1 MKILIIILSFL
12 ALQTSTYSSTSA
24 NNKFN
29 QKYLSNYFS
38 ALVSSGNQKNE
49 EALEYFKSSKFLIQ
63 KHDNFLKKY
72 VFSLVLN
79 GQVKKG
85 IDQIKIS
92 KNDINSNT
100 FELNLLLLVDSL
112 KKKDF
117 KQANKRFKEFKFNKD
132 DGTYEYVIYKILK
145 DFNYLFL
152 KKETVEDNKYGTLSL
167 ISSAFQ
173 NCYLNSPNT
182 SSYFGKLL
190 NSSDGDY
197 SRYMFFYFANLV
209 ENNDIKK
216 VIQVSKT
223 IESIGDSILLHQ
235 IKDWIDNDEYKKF
248 ESHFSCYNENDI
260 LAEIFYLIS
269 NLFSTQNIYDQSNFY
284 LRISEYLNPKF
295 YFNQSLLAENYYLN
309 NNNNQAIKIL
319 ENFKKKDK
327 LYFWYKTKKIG
338 RILSEDN
345 SEEEAIN
352 YINKNFNSIKK
363 PTEKILYDYANINK
377 GFEKYEI
384 AIEYY
389 TELLKNVDQSSYAI
403 SRILYRRGSSY
414 ERTGNY
420 EKADRDLIES
430 LKMYPNE
437 PYTLNYLAYSWLERN
452 YKIDEAIDMIQKA
465 HKQKENDPYITD
477 SVGWG
482 FYLIGDYIN
491 AEKYLKKA
499 LQLMPDDPIVNDHYG
514 DVLWKLDKKLQAK
527 YYWQAVLG
535 LEETEDEMKSK
546 VKSKLLEGLEKL

>member
-1 MKILIIILSFL
+1 MKILILILSFL

-49 EALEYFKSSKFLIQ
+49 EALEYFNSSKFLIQ

-197 SRYMFFYFANLV
+197 SRYMFFYFANLI

-235 IKDWIDNDEYKKF
+235 IKDWIDNAEYKKF

-309 NNNNQAIKIL
+309 NNNNQATKIL

-384 AIEYY
+384 AIKYY

-546 VKSKLLEGLEKL
+546 VKSKLLEGLEKS

>member
-1 MKILIIILSFL
+1 MKILIVILSFL

-49 EALEYFKSSKFLIQ
+49 EALEYFNSSKFLIQ

-197 SRYMFFYFANLV
+197 SRYMFFYFANLI

-235 IKDWIDNDEYKKF
+235 IKDWIDNAEYKKF
-248 ESHFSCYNENDI
+248 ESHFSCFNENDI
-260 LAEIFYLIS
+260 LAEIFYLIA

-319 ENFKKKDK
+319 EKFKKKDK

-514 DVLWKLDKKLQAK
+514 DVLWKLNKKLQAK

-546 VKSKLLEGLEKL
+546 VKSKLLEGLEKS

>member
-1 MKILIIILSFL
+1 MKILLIILSLLTF
-12 ALQTSTYSSTSA
+12 QTSTYSSTTVDK
-24 NNKFN
+24 KFN
-29 QKYLSNYFS
+29 QKYLSDYFS

-49 EALEYFKSSKFLIQ
+49 EALEYFNSSKFLIQ
-63 KHDNFLKKY
+63 KHDDFLKKY

-85 IDQIKIS
+85 IDQIKTS

-100 FELNLLLLVDSL
+100 FELNLLLLIDSL

-117 KQANKRFKEFKFNKD
+117 KQANKRFKEFQFNKD

-152 KKETVEDNKYGTLSL
+152 KKETIEDNKYGTLSL

-197 SRYMFFYFANLV
+197 SRYMFFYFANLI

-216 VIQVSKT
+216 VIKVSKT

-235 IKDWIDNDEYKKF
+235 IKDWIDNAEYKKF

-309 NNNNQAIKIL
+309 NNNNQATKIL

-338 RILSEDN
+338 RILSEDK

-384 AIEYY
+384 AIKYY

-414 ERTGNY
+414 ERIGDY
-420 EKADRDLIES
+420 EKSDRDLIES

-465 HKQKENDPYITD
+465 YEQKENDPYITD

-482 FYLIGDYIN
+482 YYLIGDFVN

-514 DVLWKLDKKLQAK
+514 DVLWRLDKKLQAQ
-527 YYWQAVLG
+527 YYWRSVLE

-546 VKSKLLEGLEKL
+546 VKSKLLEGLEKS

>member
-1 MKILIIILSFL
+1 MKILLIILSFL
-12 ALQTSTYSSTSA
+12 TLQTSTYSSTTVDK
-24 NNKFN
+24 KFN
-29 QKYLSNYFS
+29 QKYLSDYFS

-49 EALEYFKSSKFLIQ
+49 EALEYFNSSKFLIQ
-63 KHDNFLKKY
+63 KHDDFLKKY

-85 IDQIKIS
+85 IDQIKTS

-100 FELNLLLLVDSL
+100 FELNLLLLIDSL

-117 KQANKRFKEFKFNKD
+117 KQANKRFKEFQFNKD

-152 KKETVEDNKYGTLSL
+152 KKETIEDNKYGTLSL

-197 SRYMFFYFANLV
+197 SRYMFFYFANLI

-235 IKDWIDNDEYKKF
+235 IKDWIDNAEYKKF

-269 NLFSTQNIYDQSNFY
+269 NLFSTQKIYDQSNFY

-309 NNNNQAIKIL
+309 NNNNQATKIL

-535 LEETEDEMKSK
+535 LEETEEEMKSK
-546 VKSKLLEGLEKL
+546 VKSKLLEGLEKS

>member
-1 MKILIIILSFL
+1 MKILIVILSFL

-49 EALEYFKSSKFLIQ
+49 EALEYFNSSKFLIQ

-145 DFNYLFL
+145 DFNYLFI

-173 NCYLNSPNT
+173 NCYLNSPKT
-182 SSYFGKLL
+182 SSYFEKLL

-197 SRYMFFYFANLV
+197 SRYMFFYFANLI
-209 ENNDIKK
+209 ENNDIEK

-223 IESIGDSILLHQ
+223 IEPIGDSILLHQ
-235 IKDWIDNDEYKKF
+235 IKDWIDNDQYKKF
-248 ESHFSCYNENDI
+248 ETHFSCYNESDI

-309 NNNNQAIKIL
+309 KNNNQATKIL
-319 ENFKKKDK
+319 ENFKKK
-327 LYFWYKTKKIG
+327 
-338 RILSEDN
+338 
-345 SEEEAIN
+345 IN
-352 YINKNFNSIKK
+352 YIFGI
-363 PTEKILYDYANINK
+363 
-377 GFEKYEI
+377 
-384 AIEYY
+384 
-389 TELLKNVDQSSYAI
+389 
-403 SRILYRRGSSY
+403 
-414 ERTGNY
+414 
-420 EKADRDLIES
+420 
-430 LKMYPNE
+430 
-437 PYTLNYLAYSWLERN
+437 
-452 YKIDEAIDMIQKA
+452 
-465 HKQKENDPYITD
+465 KQKR
-477 SVGWG
+477 
-482 FYLIGDYIN
+482 
-491 AEKYLKKA
+491 
-499 LQLMPDDPIVNDHYG
+499 
-514 DVLWKLDKKLQAK
+514 
-527 YYWQAVLG
+527 
-535 LEETEDEMKSK
+535 
-546 VKSKLLEGLEKL
+546 

>member
-1 MKILIIILSFL
+1 MKILIVILSFL

-49 EALEYFKSSKFLIQ
+49 EALEYFNSSKFLIQ

-197 SRYMFFYFANLV
+197 SRYMFFYFANLI

-235 IKDWIDNDEYKKF
+235 IKDWIDNAEYKKF

-546 VKSKLLEGLEKL
+546 VKSKLLEGLEKS

>member
-1 MKILIIILSFL
+1 MKILLIILSFL
-12 ALQTSTYSSTSA
+12 TLQTSTYSSTTVDK
-24 NNKFN
+24 KFN
-29 QKYLSNYFS
+29 QKYLSDYFS

-49 EALEYFKSSKFLIQ
+49 EALEYFNSSKFLIQ
-63 KHDNFLKKY
+63 KHDDFLKKY

-85 IDQIKIS
+85 IDQIKTS

-100 FELNLLLLVDSL
+100 FELNLLLLIDSL

-117 KQANKRFKEFKFNKD
+117 KQANKRFKEFQFNKD

-152 KKETVEDNKYGTLSL
+152 KKETIEDNKYGTLSL

-197 SRYMFFYFANLV
+197 SRYMFFYFANLI
-209 ENNDIKK
+209 ENNDIRK
-216 VIQVSKT
+216 VIQVSET

-235 IKDWIDNDEYKKF
+235 IKDWIDNAEYKKF

-309 NNNNQAIKIL
+309 NNNNQATKIL
-319 ENFKKKDK
+319 EKFKKKDK

-514 DVLWKLDKKLQAK
+514 DVLWKLNKKLQAK

-546 VKSKLLEGLEKL
+546 VKSKLLEGLEKS

>member
-1 MKILIIILSFL
+1 MKILLVILSFL
-12 ALQTSTYSSTSA
+12 ALQTSTYSSTSED
-24 NNKFN
+24 NKFN

-49 EALEYFKSSKFLIQ
+49 AALDYFNSSKFLIQ

-100 FELNLLLLVDSL
+100 FELNLLLLVDSF

-117 KQANKRFKEFKFNKD
+117 KQANKRIKEFQMDKD

-145 DFNYLFL
+145 DFNYLFI
-152 KKETVEDNKYGTLSL
+152 KKEAIEDNKYGSLSL
-167 ISSAFQ
+167 ISTAFQ
-173 NCYLNSPNT
+173 NCYLNSQKTN
-182 SSYFGKLL
+182 SYFERLL

-197 SRYMFFYFANLV
+197 SRYMYFYFANLI
-209 ENNDIKK
+209 ENKKLKK
-216 VIQVSKT
+216 VNEVSKR
-223 IESIGDSILLHQ
+223 IEPLGDSILLHQ
-235 IKDWIDNDEYKKF
+235 IKDWIDNEDYKKF
-248 ESHFSCYNENDI
+248 KTHFSCKNENDI
-260 LAEIFYLIS
+260 LAEIFYLVS
-269 NLFSTQNIYDQSNFY
+269 NLFSTQNIFDQSNFY

-295 YFNQSLLAENYYLN
+295 YFNRTLLAENYYLN
-309 NNNNQAIKIL
+309 KNNYQANKIL
-319 ENFKKKDK
+319 EDFKKKDK

-345 SEEEAIN
+345 SEEEAAI
-352 YINKNFNSIKK
+352 YIKKHFNSIKS
-363 PTEKILYDYANINK
+363 PTLKILYDYANINK
-377 GFEKYEI
+377 GFENYEI

-389 TELLKNVDQSSYAI
+389 TELMKKVEKNSYAL

-414 ERTGNY
+414 ERMGNY
-420 EKADRDLIES
+420 EKADKDMLES
-430 LKMYPNE
+430 LKIYPNE
-437 PYTLNYLAYSWLERN
+437 PYTMNYLAYSWLERN
-452 YKIDEAIDMIQKA
+452 HKIDEAIEMIQSA
-465 HKQKENDPYITD
+465 YKQKEDDPYITD

-482 FYLIGDYIN
+482 YYLIGDYIN
-491 AEKYLKKA
+491 AEKYLKRA

-514 DVLWKLDKKLQAK
+514 DVLWKLNKKLQAN
-527 YYWQAVLG
+527 YYWRAVLE
-535 LEETEDEMKSK
+535 LEETEDKMKSK
-546 VKSKLLEGLEKL
+546 IKSKLLEGLKKS

>member
-49 EALEYFKSSKFLIQ
+49 EALEYFNSSKFLIQ

-152 KKETVEDNKYGTLSL
+152 KKETVENNNYGTLSL

-197 SRYMFFYFANLV
+197 SRYMFFYFANLI

-235 IKDWIDNDEYKKF
+235 IKDWIDNAEYKKF

-352 YINKNFNSIKK
+352 YIDKNFNSIKK
-363 PTEKILYDYANINK
+363 PTAKILYDYANINK

-452 YKIDEAIDMIQKA
+452 YKIDEAIDMIKKA

-527 YYWQAVLG
+527 YYWQAVLR

-546 VKSKLLEGLEKL
+546 VKSKLLDGLEKS

>member
-1 MKILIIILSFL
+1 MKILIVILSFL

-49 EALEYFKSSKFLIQ
+49 EALEYFNSSKFLIQ

-197 SRYMFFYFANLV
+197 SRYMFFYFANLI

-216 VIQVSKT
+216 VIKVSKT

-235 IKDWIDNDEYKKF
+235 IKDWIDNAEYKKF
-248 ESHFSCYNENDI
+248 KSHFSCYNENDI
-260 LAEIFYLIS
+260 LAEIFYLIA

-309 NNNNQAIKIL
+309 NNNNQATKIL
-319 ENFKKKDK
+319 EKFKKKDK

-465 HKQKENDPYITD
+465 YKQKENDPYITD

-514 DVLWKLDKKLQAK
+514 DVLWKLNKKLQAK

-546 VKSKLLEGLEKL
+546 VKSKLLEGLEKS

>member
-1 MKILIIILSFL
+1 MKILLIILSFL
-12 ALQTSTYSSTSA
+12 TLQTSTYSSTTVDK
-24 NNKFN
+24 KFN
-29 QKYLSNYFS
+29 QKYLSDYFS

-49 EALEYFKSSKFLIQ
+49 EALEYFNSSKFLIQ
-63 KHDNFLKKY
+63 KHDGFLKKY

-85 IDQIKIS
+85 IDQIKTS

-100 FELNLLLLVDSL
+100 FELNLLLLIDSL

-117 KQANKRFKEFKFNKD
+117 KQANKRFKEFQFNKD

-152 KKETVEDNKYGTLSL
+152 KKETLEDNKYGTLSL

-182 SSYFGKLL
+182 SSYFEKLL

-197 SRYMFFYFANLV
+197 SRYMFFYFANLI
-209 ENNDIKK
+209 ENNDFEK

-223 IESIGDSILLHQ
+223 IEPIGDSILLHQ
-235 IKDWIDNDEYKKF
+235 IKDWIDNDQYKKF
-248 ESHFSCYNENDI
+248 KSHFSCDNENDI

-309 NNNNQAIKIL
+309 KNSEQATKIL

-514 DVLWKLDKKLQAK
+514 DVLWKLNKKLQAK

-535 LEETEDEMKSK
+535 LEETEEEMKSQ

>member
-1 MKILIIILSFL
+1 MKILLIILSFL
-12 ALQTSTYSSTSA
+12 TLQTSTYSSTTVDK
-24 NNKFN
+24 KFN
-29 QKYLSNYFS
+29 QKYLSDYFS

-49 EALEYFKSSKFLIQ
+49 EALEYFNSSKFLIQ
-63 KHDNFLKKY
+63 KHDDFLKKY

-85 IDQIKIS
+85 IDQIKTS

-100 FELNLLLLVDSL
+100 FELNLLLLIDSL

-117 KQANKRFKEFKFNKD
+117 KQANKRFKEFQFNKD

-152 KKETVEDNKYGTLSL
+152 KKETIEDNKYGTLSL

-182 SSYFGKLL
+182 SSYFEKLL

-197 SRYMFFYFANLV
+197 SRYMFFYFANLI
-209 ENNDIKK
+209 ENNDFEK

-223 IESIGDSILLHQ
+223 IEPIGDSILLHQ
-235 IKDWIDNDEYKKF
+235 IKDWIDNDQYKKF
-248 ESHFSCYNENDI
+248 KSHFSCYNENDI

-309 NNNNQAIKIL
+309 KNNNQATKIL

-389 TELLKNVDQSSYAI
+389 TELLKNVDQSAYAI

-414 ERTGNY
+414 ERTGSY

-527 YYWQAVLG
+527 YYWQAVLE

-546 VKSKLLEGLEKL
+546 VKSKLLEGLEKS

>member
-1 MKILIIILSFL
+1 MKILLIILSFL
-12 ALQTSTYSSTSA
+12 TLQTSTYSSTTVDK
-24 NNKFN
+24 KFN
-29 QKYLSNYFS
+29 QKYLSDYFS

-49 EALEYFKSSKFLIQ
+49 EALEYFNSSKFLIQ
-63 KHDNFLKKY
+63 KHDDFLKKY

-85 IDQIKIS
+85 IDQIKTS

-100 FELNLLLLVDSL
+100 FELNLLLLIDSL

-117 KQANKRFKEFKFNKD
+117 KQANKRFKEFQFNKD

-152 KKETVEDNKYGTLSL
+152 KKETIEDNKYGTLSL
-167 ISSAFQ
+167 ISTAFQ

-182 SSYFGKLL
+182 SSYFEKLL

-197 SRYMFFYFANLV
+197 SRYMFFYFANLI
-209 ENNDIKK
+209 ENNDFEK
-216 VIQVSKT
+216 VIQVSKK
-223 IESIGDSILLHQ
+223 IEPIGDSILLHQ
-235 IKDWIDNDEYKKF
+235 IKDWIDNDQYKKF
-248 ESHFSCYNENDI
+248 KSHFSCYNENDI

-309 NNNNQAIKIL
+309 KNNDQATKIL

-327 LYFWYKTKKIG
+327 LYFWYKTQKIG

-352 YINKNFNSIKK
+352 YINKKFNSIKK

-420 EKADRDLIES
+420 KKADRDLIES

-465 HKQKENDPYITD
+465 HKQKENDPYITA

-514 DVLWKLDKKLQAK
+514 DVLWKLNKKLQAK

-535 LEETEDEMKSK
+535 LEETEEEMKSK
-546 VKSKLLEGLEKL
+546 VKSKLLEGLEKS

>member
-49 EALEYFKSSKFLIQ
+49 EALEYFNSSKFLIQ

-197 SRYMFFYFANLV
+197 SRYMFFYFANLI

-235 IKDWIDNDEYKKF
+235 IKDWIDNAEYKKF

-309 NNNNQAIKIL
+309 NNNNQATKIL

-420 EKADRDLIES
+420 KKADRDLIES

-535 LEETEDEMKSK
+535 NEETEDEMKSK
-546 VKSKLLEGLEKL
+546 VKSKLLEGLEKS

>member
-1 MKILIIILSFL
+1 MKILLIILSFL

-49 EALEYFKSSKFLIQ
+49 EALEYFNSSKFLIQ

-197 SRYMFFYFANLV
+197 SRYMFFYFANLI

-235 IKDWIDNDEYKKF
+235 IKDWIDNAEYKKF

-309 NNNNQAIKIL
+309 NNNNQATKIL
-319 ENFKKKDK
+319 EKFKKKDK

-546 VKSKLLEGLEKL
+546 VKSKLLEGLEKS

>member
-1 MKILIIILSFL
+1 MKILIVILSFL
-12 ALQTSTYSSTSA
+12 AFQTSTYSSTSA

-49 EALEYFKSSKFLIQ
+49 EALEYFNSSKFLIQ

-197 SRYMFFYFANLV
+197 SRYMFFYFANLI

-235 IKDWIDNDEYKKF
+235 IKDWIDNAEYKKF

-309 NNNNQAIKIL
+309 NNNNQATKIL
-319 ENFKKKDK
+319 EKFKKKDK

-514 DVLWKLDKKLQAK
+514 DVLWKLNKKLQAK

-546 VKSKLLEGLEKL
+546 VKSKLLEGLEKS

>member
-1 MKILIIILSFL
+1 MKILLIILSFL
-12 ALQTSTYSSTSA
+12 ALQTSTYSSTTE

-49 EALEYFKSSKFLIQ
+49 QALKYFNSSKFLIQ

-92 KNDINSNT
+92 KNDISSNT
-100 FELNLLLLVDSL
+100 FELNLLLLVDSF

-117 KQANKRFKEFKFNKD
+117 KQANKRLKEFQMNKD

-152 KKETVEDNKYGTLSL
+152 KKETVENNKYGTLSL

-173 NCYLNSPNT
+173 NCYLNLPNT
-182 SSYFGKLL
+182 SSYFAKLL

-197 SRYMFFYFANLV
+197 SRYMFFYFANLI

-223 IESIGDSILLHQ
+223 IEPIGDSILLHQ
-235 IKDWIDNDEYKKF
+235 IKDWIDNSEYKKF

-309 NNNNQAIKIL
+309 NNNYQATKIL

-338 RILSEDN
+338 RILSEEN
-345 SEEEAIN
+345 SEKEAIN

-389 TELLKNVDQSSYAI
+389 TELLKTVDQSSYAI

-414 ERTGNY
+414 ERTGDY
-420 EKADRDLIES
+420 DKADRDLIES

-452 YKIDEAIDMIQKA
+452 YKIDEAIDMIQA
-465 HKQKENDPYITD
+465 AYKQKENDPYITD

-482 FYLIGDYIN
+482 YYLIGDYVN
-491 AEKYLKKA
+491 AEKYLKRA

-514 DVLWKLDKKLQAK
+514 DVLWRLDKKLQAQ
-527 YYWQAVLG
+527 YYWRSVLE
-535 LEETEDEMKSK
+535 LEETEDKMKSK
-546 VKSKLLEGLEKL
+546 VKLKLLEGLEKS

>member
-1 MKILIIILSFL
+1 M
-12 ALQTSTYSSTSA
+12 
-24 NNKFN
+24 
-29 QKYLSNYFS
+29 
-38 ALVSSGNQKNE
+38 
-49 EALEYFKSSKFLIQ
+49 
-63 KHDNFLKKY
+63 
-72 VFSLVLN
+72 N

-85 IDQIKIS
+85 IDQIKTS

-100 FELNLLLLVDSL
+100 FELNLLLLIDSL

-117 KQANKRFKEFKFNKD
+117 KQANKRFKEFQFNKD

-152 KKETVEDNKYGTLSL
+152 KKKTIEDNKYGTLSL

-182 SSYFGKLL
+182 SSYFEKLL

-197 SRYMFFYFANLV
+197 SRYMFFYFANLI
-209 ENNDIKK
+209 ENNDIEK

-223 IESIGDSILLHQ
+223 IEPIGDSILLHQ
-235 IKDWIDNDEYKKF
+235 IKDWIDNDQYKKF
-248 ESHFSCYNENDI
+248 KSHFSCYNENDI

-309 NNNNQAIKIL
+309 KNNDQATKIL

-384 AIEYY
+384 SIKYY
-389 TELLKNVDQSSYAI
+389 SELLKNVDQSSYAI

-452 YKIDEAIDMIQKA
+452 YKIDEAINMIQKA

-514 DVLWKLDKKLQAK
+514 DVLWKLNKKLQAK

-546 VKSKLLEGLEKL
+546 VKSKLLEGLEKS

>member
-1 MKILIIILSFL
+1 MKILLIILSFL
-12 ALQTSTYSSTSA
+12 TLQTSTYSSTTVDK
-24 NNKFN
+24 KFN
-29 QKYLSNYFS
+29 QKYLSDYFS
-38 ALVSSGNQKNE
+38 ALVSSGNQKNK
-49 EALEYFKSSKFLIQ
+49 EALEYFNSSKFLIQ
-63 KHDNFLKKY
+63 KHDEFLKKY

-100 FELNLLLLVDSL
+100 FELNLLLLIDSL

-117 KQANKRFKEFKFNKD
+117 KQANKRFKEFQFNKD

-152 KKETVEDNKYGTLSL
+152 KKENIEDNKYGTLSL

-173 NCYLNSPNT
+173 NCYLNSPKT
-182 SSYFGKLL
+182 SSYFEKLL

-197 SRYMFFYFANLV
+197 SRYMFFYFANLI
-209 ENNDIKK
+209 ENNDIEK

-223 IESIGDSILLHQ
+223 IEPIGDSILLHQ
-235 IKDWIDNDEYKKF
+235 IKDWIDNDQYKKF

-295 YFNQSLLAENYYLN
+295 YFNKSLLAENYYLN
-309 NNNNQAIKIL
+309 KNNEQATKIL

-403 SRILYRRGSSY
+403 SRILYRRGSCY

-420 EKADRDLIES
+420 EKADRDLIKS
-430 LKMYPNE
+430 LKIYPNE

-514 DVLWKLDKKLQAK
+514 DVLWKLNKKLQAK

-535 LEETEDEMKSK
+535 LEETEDEMKLK
-546 VKSKLLEGLEKL
+546 VKSKLLEGLEKS

>member
-1 MKILIIILSFL
+1 MKILILILSFL

-49 EALEYFKSSKFLIQ
+49 EALEYFNSSKFLIQ

-132 DGTYEYVIYKILK
+132 DGTYEYVIFKILK

-197 SRYMFFYFANLV
+197 SRYMFFYFANLI

-235 IKDWIDNDEYKKF
+235 IKDWIDNAEYKKF

-260 LAEIFYLIS
+260 LAEIFYLVS
-269 NLFSTQNIYDQSNFY
+269 NLFSTQKIYDQSNFY

-309 NNNNQAIKIL
+309 NNNKQATKIL
-319 ENFKKKDK
+319 EKFKKKDK

-389 TELLKNVDQSSYAI
+389 TELLKNVDQSAYAI

-414 ERTGNY
+414 ERTGSY

-546 VKSKLLEGLEKL
+546 VKSKLLEGLEKS

>member
-1 MKILIIILSFL
+1 MKILIVILSFL
-12 ALQTSTYSSTSA
+12 ALQTSTYSSTSE

-49 EALEYFKSSKFLIQ
+49 EALEYFNSSKFLIQ

-100 FELNLLLLVDSL
+100 FELNLLFLVDSL

-117 KQANKRFKEFKFNKD
+117 KQANKRFKEFQFNKD

-197 SRYMFFYFANLV
+197 SRYMFFYFANLI

-216 VIQVSKT
+216 VIKVSKT

-235 IKDWIDNDEYKKF
+235 IKDWIDNAEYKKF
-248 ESHFSCYNENDI
+248 ESHFSCSNENDI
-260 LAEIFYLIS
+260 LAEIFYLIA

-309 NNNNQAIKIL
+309 NNNNQATKIL
-319 ENFKKKDK
+319 EKFKKKDK

-345 SEEEAIN
+345 SEEEAIK

-452 YKIDEAIDMIQKA
+452 YKIDEAINMIQKA

-546 VKSKLLEGLEKL
+546 VKLKLLEGLEKS

>member
-1 MKILIIILSFL
+1 MKILIVILSFL

-49 EALEYFKSSKFLIQ
+49 EALEYFNSSKFLIQ

-197 SRYMFFYFANLV
+197 SRYMFFYFANLI

-235 IKDWIDNDEYKKF
+235 IKDWIDNAEYKKF

-260 LAEIFYLIS
+260 LAEIFYLIA

-309 NNNNQAIKIL
+309 NNNNQATKIL

-514 DVLWKLDKKLQAK
+514 DVLWKLNKKLQAK
-527 YYWQAVLG
+527 YYWQAVLR

-546 VKSKLLEGLEKL
+546 VKSKLLEGLEKS

>member
-1 MKILIIILSFL
+1 MKILLIILSFL
-12 ALQTSTYSSTSA
+12 TLQTTTYSSTTVDK
-24 NNKFN
+24 KFN
-29 QKYLSNYFS
+29 QKYLSDYFS

-49 EALEYFKSSKFLIQ
+49 EALEYFNSSKFLIQ
-63 KHDNFLKKY
+63 KHDDFLKKY

-85 IDQIKIS
+85 IDQIKTS

-100 FELNLLLLVDSL
+100 FELNLLLLIDSL

-117 KQANKRFKEFKFNKD
+117 KQANKRFKEFQFNKD

-197 SRYMFFYFANLV
+197 SRYMFFYFANLI

-235 IKDWIDNDEYKKF
+235 IKDWIDNAEYKKF
-248 ESHFSCYNENDI
+248 ESHFSSYNENDI
-260 LAEIFYLIS
+260 LAEIFYFIS

-309 NNNNQAIKIL
+309 NNNNQATKIL
-319 ENFKKKDK
+319 EKFKKKDK

-514 DVLWKLDKKLQAK
+514 DVLWKLNKKLQAK

-546 VKSKLLEGLEKL
+546 VKSKLLEGLEKS

>member
-1 MKILIIILSFL
+1 MKILIVILSFL

-49 EALEYFKSSKFLIQ
+49 EALEYFNSSKFLIQ

-197 SRYMFFYFANLV
+197 SRYMFFYFANLI

-235 IKDWIDNDEYKKF
+235 IKDWIDNAEYKKF

-309 NNNNQAIKIL
+309 NNNNQATKIL
-319 ENFKKKDK
+319 EKFKKKDK

-345 SEEEAIN
+345 SEEEAIK

-384 AIEYY
+384 AIKYY

-535 LEETEDEMKSK
+535 LEETEEEMKSK
-546 VKSKLLEGLEKL
+546 VKSKLLEGLEKS

>member
-12 ALQTSTYSSTSA
+12 VLQTSTYSSTSA

-49 EALEYFKSSKFLIQ
+49 EALEYFNSSKFLIQ

-197 SRYMFFYFANLV
+197 SRYMFFYFANLI

-235 IKDWIDNDEYKKF
+235 IKDWIDNAEYKKF

-260 LAEIFYLIS
+260 LAEIFYLIA

-309 NNNNQAIKIL
+309 NNNNQATKIL

-546 VKSKLLEGLEKL
+546 VKSKLLEGLEKS

>member
-1 MKILIIILSFL
+1 MKILIVILSFL
-12 ALQTSTYSSTSA
+12 VIQTSTYSSTTA

-49 EALEYFKSSKFLIQ
+49 EALEYFNSSKFLIQ

-197 SRYMFFYFANLV
+197 SRYMFFYFANLI

-235 IKDWIDNDEYKKF
+235 IKDWIDNAEYKKF

-309 NNNNQAIKIL
+309 NNNNQATKIL

-452 YKIDEAIDMIQKA
+452 YKIDEAINMIQKA

-514 DVLWKLDKKLQAK
+514 DVLWKLNKKLQAK

-535 LEETEDEMKSK
+535 LEETEEEMKSK
-546 VKSKLLEGLEKL
+546 VKSKLLEGLEKS

>member
-1 MKILIIILSFL
+1 MKILIVILSFL
-12 ALQTSTYSSTSA
+12 VIQTSTYSSTTA

-49 EALEYFKSSKFLIQ
+49 EALEYFNSSKFLIQ
-63 KHDNFLKKY
+63 KHGNFLKKY

-117 KQANKRFKEFKFNKD
+117 KQANKRFKDFKFNKD

-152 KKETVEDNKYGTLSL
+152 KRETVKDNKYGTLSV

-197 SRYMFFYFANLV
+197 SRYMFFYFANLI

-216 VIQVSKT
+216 VIKVSKT

-235 IKDWIDNDEYKKF
+235 MKDWIDNAEYKKF

-260 LAEIFYLIS
+260 LAEIFYLIA

-319 ENFKKKDK
+319 EKFKKKDK

-345 SEEEAIN
+345 SEEEAIK

-546 VKSKLLEGLEKL
+546 VKSKLLEGLEKS

>member
-1 MKILIIILSFL
+1 MKILLIILSFL
-12 ALQTSTYSSTSA
+12 ALQTSTYSSTTVDK
-24 NNKFN
+24 KFN
-29 QKYLSNYFS
+29 QKYLSDYFS

-49 EALEYFKSSKFLIQ
+49 EALEYFNSSKFLIQ
-63 KHDNFLKKY
+63 KHDDFLKKY

-79 GQVKKG
+79 GRVKKG
-85 IDQIKIS
+85 IDQIKTS

-100 FELNLLLLVDSL
+100 FELNLLLLIDSL

-117 KQANKRFKEFKFNKD
+117 KQANKRFKEFQFNKD

-152 KKETVEDNKYGTLSL
+152 KKETIEDNKYGTLSL

-173 NCYLNSPNT
+173 NCYLNSSNT
-182 SSYFGKLL
+182 SSYFEKLL

-197 SRYMFFYFANLV
+197 SRYMFFYFANLI
-209 ENNDIKK
+209 ENNDIEK

-223 IESIGDSILLHQ
+223 IEPIGDSILLHQ
-235 IKDWIDNDEYKKF
+235 IKDWIDNDQYKKF
-248 ESHFSCYNENDI
+248 KSHFSCYNENDI

-309 NNNNQAIKIL
+309 NNNNQATKIL
-319 ENFKKKDK
+319 ENLKKKDK

-514 DVLWKLDKKLQAK
+514 DVLWKLNKKLQAK

-546 VKSKLLEGLEKL
+546 VKSKLLEGLKKS

>member
-1 MKILIIILSFL
+1 MKILLIILSLLTF
-12 ALQTSTYSSTSA
+12 QTSTYSSTTVDK
-24 NNKFN
+24 KFN
-29 QKYLSNYFS
+29 QKYLSDYFS

-49 EALEYFKSSKFLIQ
+49 EALEYFNSSKFLIQ
-63 KHDNFLKKY
+63 KHDDFLKKY

-85 IDQIKIS
+85 IDQIKTS

-100 FELNLLLLVDSL
+100 FELNLLLLIDSL

-117 KQANKRFKEFKFNKD
+117 KQANKRFKEFQFNKD

-152 KKETVEDNKYGTLSL
+152 KKETIEDNKYGTLSL

-182 SSYFGKLL
+182 SSYFEKLL

-197 SRYMFFYFANLV
+197 SRYMFFYFANLI
-209 ENNDIKK
+209 ENNDIEK

-223 IESIGDSILLHQ
+223 IEPIGDSILLHQ
-235 IKDWIDNDEYKKF
+235 IKDWIDNDQYKKF
-248 ESHFSCYNENDI
+248 ETHFSCYNESDI

-309 NNNNQAIKIL
+309 NNNNQATKIL

-414 ERTGNY
+414 ERTGDY
-420 EKADRDLIES
+420 DKADRDLIES

-527 YYWQAVLG
+527 YYWQAVLA

-546 VKSKLLEGLEKL
+546 VKSKLLEGLEKS

>member
-1 MKILIIILSFL
+1 MKILLIILSFL
-12 ALQTSTYSSTSA
+12 TLQTSTYSSTTE
-24 NNKFN
+24 NKKFN
-29 QKYLSNYFS
+29 QKYLSDYFS

-49 EALEYFKSSKFLIQ
+49 EALKYFNSSKFLIQ
-63 KHDNFLKKY
+63 KHDDFLKKY

-85 IDQIKIS
+85 IDQIKTS

-100 FELNLLLLVDSL
+100 FELNLLLLIDSL

-117 KQANKRFKEFKFNKD
+117 KQANKRFKEFQFNKD

-182 SSYFGKLL
+182 SSYFEKLL

-197 SRYMFFYFANLV
+197 SRYMFFYFTNLI
-209 ENNDIKK
+209 ENNDIEK

-223 IESIGDSILLHQ
+223 IEPIGDSILLHQ
-235 IKDWIDNDEYKKF
+235 IKDWIDNNQYKKF

-309 NNNNQAIKIL
+309 NNNNQATKIL

-338 RILSEDN
+338 RMLSEDN
-345 SEEEAIN
+345 SEEEALN

-389 TELLKNVDQSSYAI
+389 TELLKIVDQSPYAI

-414 ERTGNY
+414 ERLGNY
-420 EKADRDLIES
+420 QKADRDLIES

-452 YKIDEAIDMIQKA
+452 YKIDEAIDMIQA
-465 HKQKENDPYITD
+465 AYKQKENDPYITD

-482 FYLIGDYIN
+482 YYLIGDYIN
-491 AEKYLKKA
+491 AEKYLKRA

-514 DVLWKLDKKLQAK
+514 DVLWRLDKKLQAK
-527 YYWQAVLG
+527 YYWQAVLE
-535 LEETEDEMKSK
+535 LEETEDDMKSK
-546 VKSKLLEGLEKL
+546 VKSKLLEGLEKS